1 MPSSVECDRC
11 HLNPSDAGLCHACQM
26 DILKEKQEANEK
38 REKLIQVTG
47 GIMAY
52 ECFTLDKF
60 IRLDQN
66 KEALEI
72 AQEFDPE
79 EMNLFLWGRCGG
91 GKTHLSTAI
100 ARTQSEKGLRVSRQ
114 TVAEFL
120 RNFRALEGF
129 VEQEKIGAFVRI
141 PVLVWDDL
149 GRGNISD
156 FGLDVLCEI
165 TDKRL
170 LNYRHGLIVT
180 SNFNPDQLVARF
192 HDDRLVSRLIGM
204 CKVVKIEGPQETNG
218 DWRIKLASDLK
229 NQISSREKG
238 TAIR

>member
-1 MPSSVECDRC
+1 MEM
-11 HLNPSDAGLCHACQM
+11 A
-26 DILKEKQEANEK
+26 KERQVAIEK
-38 REKLIQVTG
+38 KEKLIQITG
-47 GIMAY
+47 GVMAY
-52 ECFTLDKF
+52 ECYTLDKF
-60 IRLDQN
+60 VKLASN
-66 KEALEI
+66 EEAFELATAFNPDET
-72 AQEFDPE
+72 
-79 EMNLFLWGRCGG
+79 NLFLWGRCGG
-91 GKTHLSTAI
+91 GKTHLSTAVVRSQ
-100 ARTQSEKGLRVSRQ
+100 AEKGIRVSRQ

-120 RNFRALEGF
+120 RNFRALDSP
-129 VEQEKIGAFVRI
+129 VEQEKISLFVRI

-204 CKVVKIEGPQETNG
+204 CRVVKVEGPQETNG
-218 DWRIKLASDLK
+218 DWRIKLAANLSKKPIPIRDE
-229 NQISSREKG
+229 EKK
-238 TAIR
+238 IR